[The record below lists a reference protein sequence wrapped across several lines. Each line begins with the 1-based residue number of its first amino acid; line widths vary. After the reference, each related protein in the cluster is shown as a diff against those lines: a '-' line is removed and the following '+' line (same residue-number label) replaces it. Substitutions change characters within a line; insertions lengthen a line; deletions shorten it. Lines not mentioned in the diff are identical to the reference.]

1 MREGGRGWR
10 GEVGRW
16 RRREGGSGEEGGGQ
30 SDARRPPAVGNREEG
45 AQGGTTDA
53 AVREW
58 SGEKTAAGEEGGK
71 TATWIVGT
79 REEEEEQRGL
89 EVEGE
94 ECSSYHRWRW
104 VEEGAG
110 RRGWARAGWRGS
122 RQLGE
127 TLGKRRRNFERFER
141 EWFPAGALMVWL
153 WEAVWLPKRFRRDGE
168 AAAAGMDQFWRG
180 GRREGGREK
189 E

>member
-1 MREGGRGWR
+1 MGRRSRDQIGGASEPAAREWGAG
-10 GEVGRW
+10 
-16 RRREGGSGEEGGGQ
+16 RREGVEGGGWTVAAEGRREREEGGGQ

-110 RRGWARAGWRGS
+110 RRGWARAGWRGAGS
-122 RQLGE
+122 WERLLG
-127 TLGKRRRNFERFER
+127 
-141 EWFPAGALMVWL
+141 
-153 WEAVWLPKRFRRDGE
+153 
-168 AAAAGMDQFWRG
+168 RG
-180 GRREGGREK
+180 GEI
-189 E
+189 